1 MTEREKTA
9 LKALHERAER
19 SGKRAKIYENYAA
32 KELARALFPLYSADS
47 DEEAF
52 SEAFRDAVSSCG
64 VRNPFFAAL
73 AVAKIFE
80 EKRTPLFYSEELHF
94 TRPEKEKILLVKSR
108 FSEEALEKS
117 GLSGEFYYAEDFE
130 ECCEAVADRQKT
142 GCFLPFSDSNGQPM
156 PGIARLVS
164 ENGLKKQKVFL
175 LENEGQKAGY
185 ALFVKDL
192 TVDAQADH
200 LEVGLYPEGTLS
212 LSGLLELSEILGV
225 SVSLNVQPSEE
236 STGKHKSWQILL
248 QGETEK
254 LKEALF
260 SLGLFCPTLSLNG
273 FYTRQKI

>member
-1 MTEREKTA
+1 M
-9 LKALHERAER
+9 
-19 SGKRAKIYENYAA
+19 
-32 KELARALFPLYSADS
+32 
-47 DEEAF
+47 
-52 SEAFRDAVSSCG
+52 
-64 VRNPFFAAL
+64 
-73 AVAKIFE
+73 
-80 EKRTPLFYSEELHF
+80 
-94 TRPEKEKILLVKSR
+94 VKSR

-200 LEVGLYPEGTLS
+200 LEVGLYPEGMLS
-212 LSGLLELSEILGV
+212 LSGLLELSEILGL
-225 SVSLNVQPSEE
+225 SASLNVQPSEE
-236 STGKHKSWQILL
+236 STGKHKSWQIVL

-260 SLGLFCPTLSLNG
+260 SLGLFCPALSLNG

>member
-52 SEAFRDAVSSCG
+52 SEAFREAVSSCG
-64 VRNPFFAAL
+64 VRNPFLAAL
-73 AVAKIFE
+73 AVAKVFE
-80 EKRTPLFYSEELHF
+80 EKRTPLFYREELHF

-156 PGIARLVS
+156 PGLPGWFR
-164 ENGLKKQKVFL
+164 KT
-175 LENEGQKAGY
+175 
-185 ALFVKDL
+185 D
-192 TVDAQADH
+192 
-200 LEVGLYPEGTLS
+200 
-212 LSGLLELSEILGV
+212 
-225 SVSLNVQPSEE
+225 
-236 STGKHKSWQILL
+236 
-248 QGETEK
+248 
-254 LKEALF
+254 
-260 SLGLFCPTLSLNG
+260 
-273 FYTRQKI
+273 

>member
-32 KELARALFPLYSADS
+32 KELASADS

-52 SEAFRDAVSSCG
+52 SEAVREAVSSCG
-64 VRNPFFAAL
+64 VRNPFLAAL
-73 AVAKIFE
+73 AVAKVFE
-80 EKRTPLFYSEELHF
+80 EKRTPLFYREELHF

-200 LEVGLYPEGTLS
+200 LEVGLYPEGMLS
-212 LSGLLELSEILGV
+212 LSGLLELSEILGL
-225 SVSLNVQPSEE
+225 SASLNVQPSEE
-236 STGKHKSWQILL
+236 STGKHKSWQIVL

-260 SLGLFCPTLSLNG
+260 SLGLFCPALSLNG